1 MKTKIYINTML
12 FLCGLFL
19 ITSCKK
25 DFLDKKPATNLDV
38 PTSLSD
44 LQLLLDNDIS
54 IHESPSLGEVSADDY
69 YMTYDSWSTQ
79 FTRYFANTYVWAKD
93 IFRGTGNILDWDKP
107 YTQVLYTN
115 VVLQQLTGITR
126 NNANSIDYDNI
137 KGAALF
143 MRSWMFFDLAQVY
156 ALPYDSLTF
165 NTALG
170 VPLRLTADINAPT
183 TRPTIK
189 ATYDQ
194 ILSDVIQSRYL
205 LSNNTSPIYQNRP
218 SKAAVFGF
226 LSRIYLTMRNYS
238 KAGLYADSALQLQNT
253 LIDYNQLDT
262 TAQLPF
268 GSTNSE
274 TIFQNLMVQADP
286 TIYILFSQGYSIDT
300 LLYRSYGTNDLR
312 KSIYFTLNGVYINKK
327 RGYSGQTA
335 WSNGIITDELY
346 LTRSECYA
354 RSNNSIQALND
365 LNTLL
370 VRRWK
375 TGTYIPIT
383 NLQGKALLD
392 TILKERRKE
401 LVMRGLRWN
410 DIRRLNKEGYEI
422 NLTRNL
428 NGTIYTLPPN
438 DTRYALPIPPD
449 VITLSGIQQ
458 NNR

>member
-274 TIFQNLMVQADP
+274 TVFQNLMVQADP

-327 RGYSGQTA
+327 RGYSGQT
-335 WSNGIITDELY
+335 